1 MKISTPPGC
10 RLRRRS
16 LGQTPPPGGPTDAS
30 DVWVTPHAHASPLS
44 PRHRPPPGRPR
55 QKLEGQPRLPHSLFS
70 TDTSLV
76 SKRPR
81 GWNPA
86 GRCFVQGL
94 ASALPLTTGS
104 ILPPAPTSATS
115 TSQPQACRPRRGP
128 RPSLRPQPA
137 PLPRTSDPRAGARPR
152 AGVKLSEA
160 FERQPAACKGTG
172 PAPKRGLPPVPV
184 CPVLPWTA
192 PDGST
197 RCEQTGRLRCRL

>member
-16 LGQTPPPGGPTDAS
+16 LGQTPPPGVPQTPPTCGS
-30 DVWVTPHAHASPLS
+30 RPTPTPPLS
-44 PRHRPPPGRPR
+44 AHGTVLRLVAHVKNLRGSLASLILCSVPTRRWSANGRVGGIRPVGA
-55 QKLEGQPRLPHSLFS
+55 SS
-70 TDTSLV
+70 
-76 SKRPR
+76 R
-81 GWNPA
+81 GP
-86 GRCFVQGL
+86 

-104 ILPPAPTSATS
+104 VLPPAPTSATS

-172 PAPKRGLPPVPV
+172 PAPERGLPPVPV

>member
-10 RLRRRS
+10 RLRVGAWGRRRHP
-16 LGQTPPPGGPTDAS
+16 GVPQTPPTCGSRPTP
-30 DVWVTPHAHASPLS
+30 TPPLS
-44 PRHRPPPGRPR
+44 AHVKNLRGSLASLILCSVPTRRWSANGRVGGIRPVGA
-55 QKLEGQPRLPHSLFS
+55 SS
-70 TDTSLV
+70 
-76 SKRPR
+76 
-81 GWNPA
+81 
-86 GRCFVQGL
+86 QGL
-94 ASALPLTTGS
+94 ASALPLATGS

-115 TSQPQACRPRRGP
+115 TSQPEACRPRRGP